1 MRKRS
6 PSGHSPQPFE
16 TGNKAA
22 STTHPFDLYNG
33 RGRDVDVARSNRIQS
48 GHVSGASAPTSS
60 PTEEKEATNV
70 LSDPVNGLATSQ
82 VLLDVKDLRVDFA
95 GEHGRLEVVSGASFR
110 VNAGETLGLVGE
122 SGSGKTVT
130 GLSIMGLIPD
140 PPGRVTNGE
149 INFDGRDLRKLSGK
163 ELRKVRG
170 AEISMIFQDPMTSLS
185 PSFTIGD
192 QIGEALRLHT
202 GVGRRAAR
210 ARAIEMLDL
219 VGIPKAA
226 QRVDR
231 YPHEFSGGMRQ
242 RAMIAIALSCRPKL
256 LIADEP
262 TTALDVTIQSQILDL
277 IQSLRDELGMAVL
290 FVTHDLG
297 VVAETCDRVVV
308 MYAGQIVEM
317 APAIDLFG
325 APRHPYSEG
334 LLNSLPRFD
343 ETQQVLES
351 IPGTVP
357 TPDRMPTGCRF
368 RDRCRYAIDRCSDE
382 VPLSREGQ
390 REVRCVRA
398 NELELVGTE

>member
-1 MRKRS
+1 M
-6 PSGHSPQPFE
+6 
-16 TGNKAA
+16 
-22 STTHPFDLYNG
+22 
-33 RGRDVDVARSNRIQS
+33 NR
-48 GHVSGASAPTSS
+48 
-60 PTEEKEATNV
+60 
-70 LSDPVNGLATSQ
+70 L
-82 VLLDVKDLRVDFA
+82 LLDVKDLHVDFA
-95 GEHGRLEVVSGASFR
+95 GEHGRLEVVSGVSFH

-140 PPGRVTNGE
+140 PPGRITHGE
-149 INFDGRDLRKLSGK
+149 INFDGRDLRKLSRK

-185 PSFTIGD
+185 PSFTVGD

-210 ARAIEMLDL
+210 ERAVEMLDL

-262 TTALDVTIQSQILDL
+262 TTALDVTIQSQILEL
-277 IQSLRDELGMAVL
+277 IRSLRDELGMAVL

-308 MYAGQIVEM
+308 MYAGQVVEM
-317 APAIDLFG
+317 APAMDLFG
-325 APRHPYSEG
+325 DPRHPYSEG

-343 ETQQVLES
+343 EKQQVLES

-368 RDRCRYAIDRCSDE
+368 RERCRYAIDRCLDE
-382 VPLSREGQ
+382 VALTRSGQ

-398 NELELVGTE
+398 HELELVGTE